1 MTTPP
6 KYHSHTKPTT
16 THKLGQVKSQPSFPN
31 GKPSP
36 FQLNLRDVG
45 WHPDADDAK
54 GDRVEVF
61 IEETVGRDNLGN
73 LIPFPVPKSKGPGGI
88 GAVHF
93 QEPTDP
99 NEQAAF
105 NTWILGEAI

>member
-1 MTTPP
+1 MTTTP

-16 THKLGQVKSQPSFPN
+16 THKLGQVKPQAPFPN

-36 FQLNLRDVG
+36 FHLSLRDVG
-45 WHPDADDAK
+45 WHPDAGGDAK

-61 IEETVGRDNLGN
+61 IEETVGRDRNGN
-73 LIPFPVPKSKGPGGI
+73 LIPFPVPKSKGPGGD
-88 GAVHF
+88 VHF

-99 NEQAAF
+99 DE
-105 NTWILGEAI
+105 